1 MEEINSSSSGLTDWQ
16 LKLSYWYVTNKLF
29 LRQLL
34 VVFLIFVN
42 CLFWGY
48 IIYGVAYWGLT
59 YNQINSQTAS
69 LLFSPSGSLANL
81 EAMAPKQLK
90 LSDVKTYN
98 SGEDYDLLAEVNNP
112 NSGWLAEF
120 EYAFITNASST
131 VYFRSFALPGQRKI
145 LASMSSQDQNAVLEI
160 KNVKWMKIADFVAL
174 QKERDYFTV
183 SDQEFLAPTKAG
195 NPSQVKLKIT
205 NDSAYSYWEGD
216 IAVLLYGG
224 SDVVAF
230 GYVPLNQFKSGESRV
245 IEFNWVQSLGSVV
258 SLEVIPE
265 INFVDSTNIMSQL

>member
-34 VVFLIFVN
+34 VIFLIFIN
-42 CLFWGY
+42 CALWGF
-48 IIYGVAYWGLT
+48 IIYGVAYWGLN

-69 LLFSPSGSLANL
+69 LLFSPSDSLVTL
-81 EAMAPKQLK
+81 EAMAPKQLM

-98 SGEDYDLLAEVNNP
+98 SGEDYDLMAEVNNP
-112 NSGWLAEF
+112 NDGWLAEF
-120 EYAFITNASST
+120 DYAFITNTSST

-160 KNVKWMKIADFVAL
+160 KNVKWMKIADFTAL

-216 IAVLLYGG
+216 IVVLLYGG

-230 GYVPLNQFKSGESRV
+230 GYVPLNQFKSGESRT
-245 IEFNWVQSLGSVV
+245 IEFNWLQPLGSVV

-265 INFVDSTNIMSQL
+265 INFADSANVMPPS